1 MTSLLKGIKVV
12 ELSTYAAAPA
22 VGRILATM
30 GANVIKI
37 EPPSGDPYRWFG
49 KNVNTPTSDEEN
61 PCFQLDNA
69 NKRGIAINMK
79 SPEGMEVFYD
89 LLKTANIFFSNN
101 RMDSLQ
107 RMKISYEDLKD
118 KFPHLIYGHISGY
131 GLKGEDSKLPG
142 FDMTAFWARGG
153 AIADFPTEGNGP
165 MGIPL
170 GVGDHAASLGMSAG
184 LLAALNHQ
192 RDTGKGQYVLVSLFG
207 TSIWLNSL
215 MLVPVQYGD
224 VWPKSRFAPTTPISN
239 TYVCAD
245 GEMVTLAV
253 LDYARDWP
261 KFCKVIERDDLVNVK
276 EYCDAIEVKKPQNN
290 EALVRILM
298 DIFKTHDRAYWL
310 KRLRENDVPFGK
322 TQHMREVI
330 DDQLAWENGYL
341 SRFTYASGHESVV
354 PNMPIQFGENVAAP
368 CEKAPNIGEHSKE
381 VLTELGYDDGK
392 IKSLLDLKAVVQYSK

>member
-1 MTSLLKGIKVV
+1 
-12 ELSTYAAAPA
+12 
-22 VGRILATM
+22 
-30 GANVIKI
+30 
-37 EPPSGDPYRWFG
+37 
-49 KNVNTPTSDEEN
+49 
-61 PCFQLDNA
+61 
-69 NKRGIAINMK
+69 MK

-261 KFCKVIERDDLVNVK
+261 KFCKVIDREDLTTAK
-276 EYCDAIEVKKPQNN
+276 EYCEALEVKKPQNN
-290 EALVRILM
+290 EKLTKMLVDL
-298 DIFKTHDRAYWL
+298 FKQHDREYWL
-310 KRLRENDVPFGK
+310 KRLMEHDIPHSK
-322 TQHMREVI
+322 TQHLREVM
-330 DDQLAWENGYL
+330 DDQLAWKNGHL
-341 SRFTYASGHESVV
+341 SKFTYDNGNTTAI
-354 PNMPIQFGENVAAP
+354 PNMPMQFGGHIAEPCLRAP
-368 CEKAPNIGEHSKE
+368 DIGQHSKE
-381 VLTELGYDDGK
+381 ILAELGYDDAK
-392 IKSLLDLKAVVQYSK
+392 IQSLLNSKAVVQRSK